1 MSQDGFIVGSAEP
14 ILRSG
19 LYVVRSFVSSTEE
32 QAYVLYW
39 PEDTTWNDQAF
50 STVQRNRVTFMR
62 YDWLLR
68 SSPSQID
75 QASIGTSR
83 NYAIRLSVYCHQNIH
98 KQLCGVMRMVT
109 MYRLIQTMTTRA
121 GSTTFLL
128 RKQTIK
134 KRILLLDQDSRYFF
148 CRTFFLGID
157 LSFSILGRW
166 TRHFLSI
173 NNLRPASMSTTRT
186 YLQGYCMEKPIKVS

>member
-1 MSQDGFIVGSAEP
+1 MKAYLFEKSAGKLLMPQDGFTAGGAEP

-75 QASIGTSR
+75 QTGVGISR
-83 NYAIRLSVYCHQNIH
+83 NYAIRLSACCRQNIH
-98 KQLCGVMRMVT
+98 NQLCGATRIVT
-109 MYRLIQTMTTRA
+109 TNRLIQITTTRA
-121 GSTTFLL
+121 GFTTLSL
-128 RKQTIK
+128 PKLTT
-134 KRILLLDQDSRYFF
+134 KRR
-148 CRTFFLGID
+148 
-157 LSFSILGRW
+157 
-166 TRHFLSI
+166 
-173 NNLRPASMSTTRT
+173 M
-186 YLQGYCMEKPIKVS
+186 